1 MKFLIDECLSP
12 SLAMLA
18 REAGYPESTHV
29 TWIGLKSRQDWA
41 LVRRAVAEGYV
52 LVTQDRSDFTSLM
65 EREATHPGLVCMNVA
80 HGMMS
85 LGVQQALFEHALTRI
100 AGANLAG
107 QNVEITLTSDKRIR
121 LDMYPSR
128 PA

>member
-12 SLAMLA
+12 SLATLA

-29 TWIGLKSRQDWA
+29 TWIGLKSQQDWA

-52 LVTQDRSDFTSLM
+52 LVTQDRTDFTSLM
-65 EREATHPGLVCMNVA
+65 EREPRHPGLVCMNVA

-85 LGVQQALFEHALTRI
+85 LGVQQALFEHALTQM
-100 AGANLAG
+100 ADAPLAG
-107 QNVEITLTSDKRIR
+107 QIVEITLTAERKVR

>member
-1 MKFLIDECLSP
+1 MKFLIDERLSP
-12 SLAMLA
+12 SLATLE

-52 LVTQDRSDFTSLM
+52 LVTQDRTDFTSLM
-65 EREATHPGLVCMNVA
+65 EREHRHPGLVCMNVA

-85 LGVQQALFEHALTRI
+85 LGVQQTLFEHALTRM
-100 AGANLAG
+100 ADAPLAG
-107 QNVEITLTSDKRIR
+107 QIVEITLTAERKVR